1 MTIND
6 IEQYLY
12 SISSNLMLMGGSNGM
27 MVQHMLSVIQSIRGL
42 NSALQNDNI
51 NDMYRFGMQAKMQ
64 ELENTFSLYAAQRLA
79 EHGMSN
85 GNITS
90 PFGMQMQ
97 QPMYSPMMSM
107 QQPMMQPMP
116 QMMQTPPMQNQ
127 MAQPSL
133 PPQQAFQPQPNFQPA
148 PQPQQQQVQ
157 QSPVFQANIPSS
169 VATEVEENPTKV
181 EEAIPQPQP
190 TTPVPQSVS
199 QPAPQTPPT
208 TSSPAPQPAMQT
220 ADENEEDNDDGDD
233 GDDGV
238 DGGAFMGMG
247 NGGGGGSDA
256 PAEGRDYLLKLLGGA

>member
-64 ELENTFSLYAAQRLA
+64 ELENTFSIYAAQRLA

-97 QPMYSPMMSM
+97 QPMYNPMMSM
-107 QQPMMQPMP
+107 QQPMMQSMP
-116 QMMQTPPMQNQ
+116 QSVQTPPMQNF

-133 PPQQAFQPQPNFQPA
+133 PQQPAYQPQPVYQPA
-148 PQPQQQQVQ
+148 PQQPQPQVQ
-157 QSPVFQANIPSS
+157 PNPVPQPMPTD
-169 VATEVEENPTKV
+169 VVQEVEEKPEDIEVK
-181 EEAIPQPQP
+181 PQTQP
-190 TTPVPQSVS
+190 TPVP

-208 TSSPAPQPAMQT
+208 PISPTPQPAMQT
-220 ADENEEDNDDGDD
+220 ADESEEEDEDDGD
-233 GDDGV
+233 GGV

-247 NGGGGGSDA
+247 SGGGGGNDA
-256 PAEGRDYLLKLLGGA
+256 QAEGRDYLLKLLGGA